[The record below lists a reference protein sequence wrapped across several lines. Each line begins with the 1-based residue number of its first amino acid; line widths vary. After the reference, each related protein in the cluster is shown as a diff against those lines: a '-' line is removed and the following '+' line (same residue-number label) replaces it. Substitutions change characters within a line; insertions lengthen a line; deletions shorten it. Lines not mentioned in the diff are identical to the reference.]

1 VRTEAVKRRVGPALY
16 RSMEP
21 GDQIIAG
28 TLAMPGAAP
37 AWDALAALPALAAG
51 IAASLNFFTSA
62 SNPTLGAVADI
73 GVLSTFCLML
83 PLQFRRGPVFLAATQ
98 RQLICYRLS
107 RFGNEPMRP
116 LFCAPLASVRI
127 TSLRSALP
135 PWKSVRYNGPGAGDR
150 GLRLNIHGRWRKD
163 LDEVLAALQTSGA
176 AVEPTPVPLPQ

>member
-1 VRTEAVKRRVGPALY
+1 
-16 RSMEP
+16 MEP

-135 PWKSVRYNGPGAGDR
+135 PWKSVPAPVTGACGSTSTAAGARILTKCWPPCKPAAPPSSPPPCPSPSDR
-150 GLRLNIHGRWRKD
+150 RRHLP
-163 LDEVLAALQTSGA
+163 LA
-176 AVEPTPVPLPQ
+176 